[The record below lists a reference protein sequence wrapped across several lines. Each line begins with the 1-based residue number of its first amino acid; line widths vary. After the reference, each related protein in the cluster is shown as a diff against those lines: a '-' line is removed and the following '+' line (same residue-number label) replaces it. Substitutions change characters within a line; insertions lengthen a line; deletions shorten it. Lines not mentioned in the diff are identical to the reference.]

1 MNDKTIAL
9 NLRRIRGFRDLSQE
23 EVAEKAGVSLQ
34 NYRRIEKGNTAP
46 RVNTLQAVAQALEVK
61 LQDLVTPVQSLTSVR
76 FRALKRMTSREQ
88 ILADVANW
96 LKDYNE
102 IEEIAGEKGA
112 YKLADVAGRFR
123 KGSPRRPDRAIE
135 AAKLVREALGLAPD
149 ETIRDICGLLESAG
163 IKLYLYTLASDT
175 FFGLSVGD
183 EDGGPAIVVNV
194 WDRIS
199 VERRMF
205 SAAHELGHL
214 ILHQDAFD
222 VNETEE
228 SEAQEAEANLFAG
241 HFLMPDDLFRDEW
254 EAARGLPLI
263 PRVMKIKRMFKVS
276 YKTVIY
282 RLIEDR
288 DADNR
293 LWPIFKAQFKA
304 SYGQTLTNKVEPF
317 PADPKDFR
325 LSPSEALGARE
336 PERLLSADFV
346 DDRLSRLI
354 RKVIE
359 SESISLSRGAE
370 VLRMDLDSMRN
381 WSASWGD

>member
-228 SEAQEAEANLFAG
+228 SEA
-241 HFLMPDDLFRDEW
+241 
-254 EAARGLPLI
+254 
-263 PRVMKIKRMFKVS
+263 
-276 YKTVIY
+276 
-282 RLIEDR
+282 
-288 DADNR
+288 
-293 LWPIFKAQFKA
+293 
-304 SYGQTLTNKVEPF
+304 
-317 PADPKDFR
+317 
-325 LSPSEALGARE
+325 
-336 PERLLSADFV
+336 
-346 DDRLSRLI
+346 
-354 RKVIE
+354 
-359 SESISLSRGAE
+359 
-370 VLRMDLDSMRN
+370 
-381 WSASWGD
+381 